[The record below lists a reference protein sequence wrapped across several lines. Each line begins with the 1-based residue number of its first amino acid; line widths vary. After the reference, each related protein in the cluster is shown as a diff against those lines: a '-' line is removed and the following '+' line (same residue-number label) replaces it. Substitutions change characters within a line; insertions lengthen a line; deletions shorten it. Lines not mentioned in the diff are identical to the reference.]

1 MERCVIEF
9 ERNDSIHDSKKK
21 KIMVYSLLI
30 LDS

>member
-21 KIMVYSLLI
+21 IMVYSLLI